1 MPDQTQQPPV
11 QTLRDGPVVAKLW
24 QHEGKNGP
32 FISVTLGRTYQDE
45 QSGEYRESR
54 SLSGSDVL
62 KGHAL
67 LLESHREIGKWREYF
82 KEQKRSQDPQAELP
96 VQPDHAAAQVSPR
109 SLAPDAA
116 QSQTGLTTQRDEML
130 AGAKAPEPDPAPSQD
145 ITPEQ

>member
-1 MPDQTQQPPV
+1 MSDQTPQPPV

-24 QHEGKNGP
+24 RHDSKNGP

-67 LLESHREIGKWREYF
+67 LLESHREIGKWKEYF
-82 KEQKRSQDPQAELP
+82 KEQQRLQDPQAELP
-96 VQPDHAAAQVSPR
+96 VEAVD
-109 SLAPDAA
+109 APV
-116 QSQTGLTTQRDEML
+116 QTPPQTGLTTQRDEVL
-130 AGAKAPEPDPAPSQD
+130 ANAKAPEHAPTTPSQD